1 MLCQLWFYVFCTV
14 CTVCWSIWN
23 QSSPRCWNNNVLCGS
38 VRVCARKQARTH
50 PHVWPEDKVKENAQ
64 YQSQTSTAIRKGHP
78 GVCLCAPLSLHRVHL
93 PSLFGGTSVHS
104 LSPLCVCICVILGKF
119 VFPKPLRQSAS
130 HFLEDDFPGFLP
142 PVIPSLCPASCR
154 EPRLPLSS
162 FLLYSWNCRIRL
174 RIAKY
179 IGLKWGEID
188 EKEGKIRLPRPRVIH
203 FRMQSVF
210 IASDNQSF
218 VLS

>member
-1 MLCQLWFYVFCTV
+1 MLCQFWFYVFCTVCTV

-23 QSSPRCWNNNVLCGS
+23 QSHPAAETITFCVVPYGCVTERKCPMPIANKHSHQKRPPRCVF
-38 VRVCARKQARTH
+38 VRS
-50 PHVWPEDKVKENAQ
+50 P
-64 YQSQTSTAIRKGHP
+64 
-78 GVCLCAPLSLHRVHL
+78 SLHRVYL
-93 PSLFGGTSVHS
+93 PSLFGGTSVHPLS
-104 LSPLCVCICVILGKF
+104 LVCVCICVTLGKF

-142 PVIPSLCPASCR
+142 PVIPSVCPTSCR

-162 FLLYSWNCRIRL
+162 FLLYSWNCRIRM

-179 IGLKWGEID
+179 IGLKCGEID
-188 EKEGKIRLPRPRVIH
+188 EKEGKIRLPWPRVVH
-203 FRMQSVF
+203 FRMQSGF